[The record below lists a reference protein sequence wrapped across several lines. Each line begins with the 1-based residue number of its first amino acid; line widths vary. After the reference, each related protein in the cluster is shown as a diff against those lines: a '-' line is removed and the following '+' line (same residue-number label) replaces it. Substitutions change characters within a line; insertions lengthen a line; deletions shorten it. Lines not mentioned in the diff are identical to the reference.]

1 LSTSSGA
8 ASRREPVAD
17 PDEAVWG
24 DAFEEVM
31 GLRTGVYSVV
41 AQGGRDVHLVV
52 WPTAENLGQLS
63 AGQRSVLRRLAG
75 ERLTREEICHT
86 CCAEDG
92 MPGDRRAERLVDRLR
107 AGGWLTIGVRFEGR
121 DVYTVRPLRRPP
133 PRTARWDH
141 TGRGVLSRF
150 AVLRRDEASL
160 VLESPRAWCEI
171 ALHGRSALAALNVLG
186 ENATMCGDR
195 ERPSELEQRLMDDL
209 VWAGMVVEP
218 GGPEEGELRCVQW
231 SPHELWFHN
240 RSRLGYRGFLG
251 RDFGGTFWAR
261 GVFDP
266 LPARPEPFPGHAVEL
281 AKPDI
286 ERLRGSDPTLTEVL
300 EDRRSVRE
308 HDEDRPPTV
317 DQLGEFLYRSA
328 RTRHVTTVDGVEY
341 ANRPYPS
348 GGSAYELELYPLV
361 RRVTGL
367 EPGLYHY
374 DSMDHRL
381 RLVREASHPA
391 TRRLLRVA
399 AFSSATGAQ
408 PQILIVIAARAGRL
422 MWKYEDMAYS
432 LILKHVGVLMQTMYC
447 VATAMGLA
455 PCGLGG
461 GDSVAF
467 TEATALDPLVEC
479 SVGEFMLGAR
489 PRVGQP

>member
-1 LSTSSGA
+1 LSTSSGT
-8 ASRREPVAD
+8 ASRQ
-17 PDEAVWG
+17 EAF
-24 DAFEEVM
+24 AEVI

-41 AQGGRDVHLVV
+41 AEGGRDVHLVA
-52 WPTAENLGQLS
+52 WPIAEDLGQLS
-63 AGQRSVLRRLAG
+63 AGQHSVLRRLAE
-75 ERLTREEICHT
+75 ERLTREEVCHT

-92 MPGDRRAERLVDRLR
+92 MPGDRRAQRLVDQLR
-107 AGGWLTIGVRFEGR
+107 AGGWLSIGVSFEGR
-121 DVYTVRPLRRPP
+121 DAYTVRPLRRPP
-133 PRTARWDH
+133 PRTTRWDH
-141 TGRGVLSRF
+141 AAGGVLSRF
-150 AVLRRDEASL
+150 AVLRRDEGSM

-171 ALHGRSALAALNVLG
+171 ALHGRRALAALAVLG
-186 ENATMCGDR
+186 ENAATCPGG
-195 ERPSELEQRLMDDL
+195 ERPGDLEQRLMDDL
-209 VWAGMVVEP
+209 VWAGMLVEP
-218 GGPEEGELRCVQW
+218 GTEDGELRSAQW
-231 SPHELWFHN
+231 
-240 RSRLGYRGFLG
+240 SRLGYRGFLG

-266 LPARPEPFPGHAVEL
+266 LPARHAPFPGPAVEL
-281 AKPDI
+281 ARPDI
-286 ERLRGSDPTLTEVL
+286 DRLRGSDPTLTEVL

-308 HDEDRPPTV
+308 HDEDCPPTV

-361 RRVTGL
+361 RRVDGL

-374 DSMDHRL
+374 DSIDHRL

-422 MWKYEDMAYS
+422 MWKYQDMAYS

-461 GDSVAF
+461 GDAVAF
-467 TEATALDPLVEC
+467 TEATGLDPLVEC

-489 PRVGQP
+489 PRGGQP